1 MTERYGPGRR
11 LVPIVG
17 AALAL
22 AAALVRPS
30 ATTLAASPSPS
41 PSSTVEAWLDA
52 SPNLPPDLP
61 PGGAATIALT
71 TWDTGRHAFVP
82 LEGVF
87 ARLHPAKGKA
97 TSTTA
102 DAVADWPGHHV
113 IDLTVPAGGPGRLE
127 LGVHGPG
134 GDRPL
139 KIAGVGPP
147 AGARL
152 VDLLQTQ
159 LQDIV
164 GDVVAG
170 RPFPLAVSLGP
181 RGWWNF
187 DALHLPDR
195 LVVSAAH
202 PGGPEL
208 SSAEL
213 LPDGPV
219 GAPYTGHLTIPE
231 TGDIDLTFLLPGA
244 NGQPDTLI
252 TASPTPIQV
261 IESGVR
267 LDGTTPRPAAS
278 GPATPTAPAPA
289 AEGNGPSPIVWI
301 GLVALLGLAGVLV
314 FGGTIRGW
322 LRRDD

>member
-1 MTERYGPGRR
+1 M
-11 LVPIVG
+11 
-17 AALAL
+17 
-22 AAALVRPS
+22 
-30 ATTLAASPSPS
+30 
-41 PSSTVEAWLDA
+41 
-52 SPNLPPDLP
+52 
-61 PGGAATIALT
+61 
-71 TWDTGRHAFVP
+71 
-82 LEGVF
+82 
-87 ARLHPAKGKA
+87 
-97 TSTTA
+97 
-102 DAVADWPGHHV
+102 
-113 IDLTVPAGGPGRLE
+113 PAGGPGRLE

-139 KIAGVGPP
+139 RIAGVGPP
-147 AGARL
+147 ADAPL

-187 DALHLPDR
+187 EALHLPDR

-202 PGGPEL
+202 PGGTEL
-208 SSAEL
+208 SSTEL

-231 TGDIDLTFLLPGA
+231 TGDIELTFLLPGA
-244 NGQPDTLI
+244 NGQPDTVI

-267 LDGTTPRPAAS
+267 LDGTTPAARRERPDGAR
-278 GPATPTAPAPA
+278 
-289 AEGNGPSPIVWI
+289 
-301 GLVALLGLAGVLV
+301 
-314 FGGTIRGW
+314 GTGRCRGW
-322 LRRDD
+322 AATHRRWSGSGSSGSWCSRACCSSAEPSAAGCAGTS